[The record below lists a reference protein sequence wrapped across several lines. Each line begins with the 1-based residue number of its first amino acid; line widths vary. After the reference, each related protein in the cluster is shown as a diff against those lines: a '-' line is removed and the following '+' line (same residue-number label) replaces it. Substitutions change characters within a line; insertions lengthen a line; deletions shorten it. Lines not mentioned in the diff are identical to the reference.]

1 MGVRFRVWMPSIAV
15 LIIVGSIAL
24 MLAYEIPAVDQRIGE
39 LTREQTLAQAAAT
52 ADAITGENLENWQD
66 LLELPALDAGD
77 QAPRVDD
84 ERRSAL
90 QRSLDLYAGTTG
102 GEIFV
107 VNREG
112 QVVARDGAHL
122 FSPPPEILRS
132 AADGERFY
140 ERTEGLDVAVVPILY
155 GGQLTGGV
163 VFATK
168 ERESEFH
175 QLFLY
180 SGLEAAAISS
190 AIGAALMILLA
201 TILSRRVERLSSGAR
216 AMERGELSYRIKP
229 GFGDELGELAT
240 AFNSMA
246 ANLESSFGQLKE
258 KDTTLG
264 TILDNLSEG
273 VLATNVEGRVMFAN
287 PAARAMLGIDGE
299 VPGKLPDPWEDFDL
313 REAVAHCAGGR
324 QRMEARVRDEKS
336 VLKINLEHMPT
347 FDYGRGG
354 VLVVVQDLS
363 EGRRLEAVQQRFL
376 INAAHELRTPLSTIA
391 FAAEL
396 LATGADE
403 DPAAR
408 RRFLDHIQAA
418 SNRMQR
424 LSEALLQLA
433 RAGWDTGEPQLAPVC
448 LMDVTRTAAE
458 GMEPLAESA
467 GVKVLIEG
475 PDARVFADP
484 ALLEQALLILIS
496 NAIKHSDPGAEIVLR
511 TSSNSITVEDH
522 GAGIAP
528 EDLPHLFERF
538 YLGEGVSEGVGL
550 GLPICKELVEK
561 MGGEISVRSQKGV
574 GTAVE
579 ITLPKV
585 GPDA

>member
-1 MGVRFRVWMPSIAV
+1 MPPIVV
-15 LIIVGSIAL
+15 LIVVISIL
-24 MLAYEIPAVDQRIGE
+24 LTLAYEIPAIDQRVNE
-39 LTREQTLAQAAAT
+39 LTREQALAQAAAT
-52 ADAITGENLENWQD
+52 ADAITGENVHNWRD
-66 LLELPALDAGD
+66 LLELPALDEGD
-77 QAPRVDD
+77 QAPRVED
-84 ERRSAL
+84 EHRGAL

-102 GEIFV
+102 GEILV
-107 VNREG
+107 VDQEG
-112 QVVARDGAHL
+112 QVVAREGAHL
-122 FSPPPEILRS
+122 FSPSPETLRR

-140 ERTEGLDVAVVPILY
+140 ERLEGLDVAVVPILY
-155 GGQLTGGV
+155 GGQLAGGV
-163 VFATK
+163 AFATK
-168 ERESEFH
+168 ERESVFH
-175 QLFLY
+175 QLFLR
-180 SGLEAAAISS
+180 SGLETAVISS
-190 AIGAALMILLA
+190 AIGGVLMILLA

-216 AMERGELSYRIKP
+216 AMERGKLSHRIKP

-240 AFNSMA
+240 IFNSMA
-246 ANLESSFGQLKE
+246 AHLEGAFGRLEE
-258 KDTTLG
+258 KDATLG
-264 TILDNLSEG
+264 AILDNLSEG
-273 VLATNVEGRVMFAN
+273 ALATDIEGRVVFAN
-287 PAARAMLGIDGE
+287 PAARTILGMDDE
-299 VPGKLPDPWEDFDL
+299 PPGKLPDPWEDFDL
-313 REAVAHCAGGR
+313 REAVARCAKDR
-324 QRMEARVRDEKS
+324 QRMKARVRDERS
-336 VLKINLEHMPT
+336 VLQISLEYMPT
-347 FDYGRGG
+347 FDHSRGG

-408 RRFLDHIQAA
+408 RRFLEHIQAGA
-418 SNRMQR
+418 SRMQQ

-433 RAGWDTGEPQLAPVC
+433 RAGWDNREPQLAPVC
-448 LMDVTRTAAE
+448 LMDVTRAAAE

-475 PDARVFADP
+475 PNAWVFADP

-496 NAIKHSDPGAEIVLR
+496 NATKHSAPGAKIVLR
-511 TSSNSITVEDH
+511 ISSDSVTVEDY

-550 GLPICKELVEK
+550 GLPICKELIEK

-574 GTAVE
+574 GTAVK
-579 ITLPKV
+579 ITLPKAD
-585 GPDA
+585 PDA